1 MIWQDYRKLYAN
13 ALKQYSPKF
22 KKELQNQVN
31 TYCRTQ
37 DYNAISD
44 KALKK
49 TIYKL
54 HLAMGTKM
62 ALISESVVKKSVK
75 GVYVPMEFKSQ
86 KTDAFQYA
94 IIQVLQNDG
103 LDQLAADITDTTKE
117 QIRRFLVESA
127 QKNYTL
133 PETIALLRTSGI
145 TDYRAE
151 LIARTETG
159 RAANIGSM
167 VGATSTGLVTIKEWI
182 AARDNRTRREP
193 RDQTDH
199 LIMDGVKLS
208 MNEKFQVP
216 NIKGRLMGENGR
228 YDPMDHPCDSSA
240 SAANV
245 CNCRCTLGYE
255 AVRGPNGKLLTL
267 EDNPPIGR
275 IAVIWDA
282 LKNLM
287 GQSIAKLI
295 ASLME

>member
-31 TYCRTQ
+31 TYCRTL
-37 DYNAISD
+37 DYNKISD

-193 RDQTDH
+193 RDHTDH
-199 LIMDGVKLS
+199 LIMDGTKLP
-208 MNEKFQVP
+208 MEKQFQVP
-216 NIKGRLMGENGR
+216 NNQVGLGYEL
-228 YDPMDHPCDSSA
+228 MDHPCDSKA

-255 AVRGPNGKLLTL
+255 AVRGANGKLLTL
-267 EDNPPIGR
+267 VDNPPMGR
-275 IAVIWDA
+275 IGVIWNA
-282 LKNLM
+282 LQNVM
-287 GQSIAKLI
+287 GQAIGKLI
-295 ASLME
+295 ASLIQ

>member
-31 TYCRTQ
+31 TYCRTL
-37 DYNAISD
+37 DYNKISD

-62 ALISESVVKKSVK
+62 ALISESAVKKSVK
-75 GVYVPMEFKSQ
+75 GFYVPLEFKSQ

-103 LDQLAADITDTTKE
+103 LDQLAADITNTTKE

-127 QKNYTL
+127 EKNYTL

-182 AARDNRTRREP
+182 ATRDNRTRREP
-193 RDQTDH
+193 RDHTDH
-199 LIMDGVKLS
+199 LEMDGVKLP
-208 MNEKFQVP
+208 MEKQFQVP
-216 NIKGRLMGENGR
+216 NNQVGLGYEL
-228 YDPMDHPCDSSA
+228 MDHPCDSKA

-255 AVRGPNGKLLTL
+255 AVRGANGKLLTL
-267 EDNPPIGR
+267 VDNPPMGR
-275 IAVIWDA
+275 IGVIWNA
-282 LKNLM
+282 LQNVM
-287 GQSIAKLI
+287 GQAIGKLI
-295 ASLME
+295 ASLIQ

>member
-31 TYCRTQ
+31 TYCRTL
-37 DYNAISD
+37 DYNKISD

-62 ALISESVVKKSVK
+62 ALISESAVKKSVK

-193 RDQTDH
+193 RDHTDH
-199 LIMDGVKLS
+199 LIMDGTKLP
-208 MNEKFQVP
+208 MEKQFQVP
-216 NIKGRLMGENGR
+216 NNQVGLGYEL
-228 YDPMDHPCDSSA
+228 MDHPCDSKA

-255 AVRGPNGKLLTL
+255 AVRGANGKLLTL
-267 EDNPPIGR
+267 ADNPPMGR
-275 IAVIWDA
+275 IGVIWNA
-282 LKNLM
+282 LQNVM
-287 GQSIAKLI
+287 GQAISKLI
-295 ASLME
+295 ASLIQ

>member
-37 DYNAISD
+37 DYSKISD

-62 ALISESVVKKSVK
+62 AQISESAVKRSVK
-75 GVYVPMEFKSQ
+75 GVYVPLEFKSQ

-103 LDQLAADITDTTKE
+103 LDQLAADITNTTKE
-117 QIRRFLVESA
+117 QIRRFLIQSA
-127 QKNYTL
+127 EKNYTL

-182 AARDNRTRREP
+182 SARDNRTRREP
-193 RDQTDH
+193 RDHTDH
-199 LIMDGVKLS
+199 LNMDGVKLP
-208 MNEKFQVP
+208 MEKQFQVP
-216 NIKGRLMGENGR
+216 NNQVGLGYEL
-228 YDPMDHPCDSSA
+228 MDHPCDSKA

-255 AVRGPNGKLLTL
+255 AVRGANGKLLTL
-267 EDNPPIGR
+267 ADNPPMGR
-275 IAVIWDA
+275 IAVIWNA
-282 LKNLM
+282 LQNVM
-287 GQSIAKLI
+287 GQAIGKLI
-295 ASLME
+295 ASLIQ

>member
-62 ALISESVVKKSVK
+62 ALISESAVKKSVK
-75 GVYVPMEFKSQ
+75 GVYVPMEYKSQ

-103 LDQLAADITDTTKE
+103 LDQLASDITETTKD

-182 AARDNRTRREP
+182 ASKDARTRRQP
-193 RDQTDH
+193 IDQTDH
-199 LIMDGVKLS
+199 LIMDGVKIP
-208 MNEKFQVP
+208 MNAKFQVP

-228 YDPMDHPCDSSA
+228 YDPMEHPCDSSA
-240 SAANV
+240 SASNV

-255 AVRGPNGKLLTL
+255 AVRGANGKLLTL
-267 EDNPPIGR
+267 ADNPPMGR
-275 IAVIWDA
+275 IGVIWNA
-282 LKNLM
+282 LQNVM
-287 GQSIAKLI
+287 GQAIGKLI
-295 ASLME
+295 ASLIQ

>member
-62 ALISESVVKKSVK
+62 ALISESAVKKSVK
-75 GVYVPMEFKSQ
+75 GVYVPMEYKSQ

-103 LDQLAADITDTTKE
+103 LDQLAADITNTTKE
-117 QIRRFLVESA
+117 QIRRFLIESA

-133 PETIALLRTSGI
+133 PQTIALLRTAGI

-167 VGATSTGLVTIKEWI
+167 VGATATGLVTIKEWI

-193 RDQTDH
+193 RDHTDH
-199 LIMDGVKLS
+199 LIMDGTKLP
-208 MNEKFQVP
+208 MEKQFQVP
-216 NIKGRLMGENGR
+216 NNQVGLGYEL
-228 YDPMDHPCDSSA
+228 MDHPCDSKA

-255 AVRGPNGKLLTL
+255 AVRGANGKLLTL
-267 EDNPPIGR
+267 ADNPPMGR
-275 IAVIWDA
+275 IGVIWNA
-282 LKNLM
+282 LQNVM
-287 GQSIAKLI
+287 GQAIGKLI
-295 ASLME
+295 ASLIQ

>member
-22 KKELQNQVN
+22 KKELQKQVD

-37 DYNAISD
+37 NFNAISD

-62 ALISESVVKKSVK
+62 ALISESAVKRSVK

-117 QIRRFLVESA
+117 QIRRFLIQSA
-127 QKNYTL
+127 EKNYTL

-182 AARDNRTRREP
+182 SARDNRTRREP
-193 RDQTDH
+193 RDHTDH
-199 LIMDGVKLS
+199 LNMDGVKLP
-208 MNEKFQVP
+208 MEKQFQVP
-216 NIKGRLMGENGR
+216 NNQVGLGYEL
-228 YDPMDHPCDSSA
+228 MDHPCDSKA

-255 AVRGPNGKLLTL
+255 AVRGANGKLLTL
-267 EDNPPIGR
+267 ADNPPMGR
-275 IAVIWDA
+275 IAVIWNA
-282 LKNLM
+282 LQNVM
-287 GQSIAKLI
+287 GQAIGKLI
-295 ASLME
+295 ASLIQ

>member
-31 TYCRTQ
+31 TYCRTL
-37 DYNAISD
+37 DYNKISD

-117 QIRRFLVESA
+117 QIRRFLVQSA
-127 QKNYTL
+127 EQNLTL
-133 PETIALLRTSGI
+133 PQTIALLRTSGI

-193 RDQTDH
+193 RDHTDH
-199 LIMDGVKLS
+199 LIMDGVKLP
-208 MNEKFQVP
+208 MEKQFQVP
-216 NIKGRLMGENGR
+216 NNQVGLGYEF
-228 YDPMDHPCDSSA
+228 MDHPCDSKA

-255 AVRGPNGKLLTL
+255 AVRGANGKLLTL
-267 EDNPPIGR
+267 ADNPPMGR
-275 IAVIWDA
+275 IGVIWNA
-282 LKNLM
+282 LQNVM
-287 GQSIAKLI
+287 GQAISKLI
-295 ASLME
+295 ASLIQ

>member
-31 TYCRTQ
+31 TYCRTL
-37 DYNAISD
+37 DYDKISD

-62 ALISESVVKKSVK
+62 ALISESAVKKSVK
-75 GVYVPMEFKSQ
+75 GFYVPMEFKSA

-103 LDQLAADITDTTKE
+103 LDQLAADITNTTKE

-145 TDYRAE
+145 TNYRAE

-182 AARDNRTRREP
+182 ATRDNRTRREP
-193 RDQTDH
+193 RDHTDH
-199 LIMDGVKLS
+199 LDMDGVKLP
-208 MNEKFQVP
+208 MEKQFQVP
-216 NIKGRLMGENGR
+216 NNQVGLGYEL
-228 YDPMDHPCDSSA
+228 MDHPCDSKA

-255 AVRGPNGKLLTL
+255 AVRGSNGKLLTL
-267 EDNPPIGR
+267 ENNPPMGR
-275 IAVIWDA
+275 IGVIWNA
-282 LKNLM
+282 LQNVM
-287 GQSIAKLI
+287 GQAISKLI
-295 ASLME
+295 ASLIQ

>member
-62 ALISESVVKKSVK
+62 ALISESAVKKSVK
-75 GVYVPMEFKSQ
+75 GVYVPMEYKSQ

-103 LDQLAADITDTTKE
+103 LDQLAADITETTKD

-127 QKNYTL
+127 EKNYTL

-167 VGATSTGLVTIKEWI
+167 VGATATGLVTLKEWI
-182 AARDNRTRREP
+182 ASKDARTRRQP
-193 RDQTDH
+193 IDQTDH
-199 LIMDGVKLS
+199 LIMDGVKIP
-208 MNEKFQVP
+208 MNAKFQVP

-228 YDPMDHPCDSSA
+228 YDPMEHPCDSSA
-240 SAANV
+240 SASNV

-255 AVRGPNGKLLTL
+255 AVRGANGKLLTL
-267 EDNPPIGR
+267 VDNPPMGR
-275 IAVIWDA
+275 IAVIWNA
-282 LKNLM
+282 LQNVM
-287 GQSIAKLI
+287 GQAIGKLI
-295 ASLME
+295 ASLIQ

>member
-31 TYCRTQ
+31 TYCRTL
-37 DYNAISD
+37 DYNKISD

-103 LDQLAADITDTTKE
+103 LDQLAADITNTTKE
-117 QIRRFLVESA
+117 QIRRFLIQSA
-127 QKNYTL
+127 EQNLTL

-193 RDQTDH
+193 RDHTDH
-199 LIMDGVKLS
+199 LIMDGTKLP
-208 MNEKFQVP
+208 MEKQFQVP
-216 NIKGRLMGENGR
+216 NNQVGLGYEL
-228 YDPMDHPCDSSA
+228 MDHPCDSKA

-255 AVRGPNGKLLTL
+255 AVRGANGKLLTL
-267 EDNPPIGR
+267 ADNPPMGR
-275 IAVIWDA
+275 IGVIWNA
-282 LKNLM
+282 LQNVM
-287 GQSIAKLI
+287 GQAIGKLI
-295 ASLME
+295 ASLIQ

>member
-37 DYNAISD
+37 NYNAISD

-62 ALISESVVKKSVK
+62 ALISESAVKKSVK
-75 GVYVPMEFKSQ
+75 GVYLPLEYKSQ

-133 PETIALLRTSGI
+133 PETIALLRTAGI

-193 RDQTDH
+193 RDHTDH
-199 LIMDGVKLS
+199 LIMDGTKLP
-208 MNEKFQVP
+208 MEKQFQVP
-216 NIKGRLMGENGR
+216 NNQVGLGYEL
-228 YDPMDHPCDSSA
+228 MDHPCDSKA

-255 AVRGPNGKLLTL
+255 AVRGANGKLLTL
-267 EDNPPIGR
+267 ADNPPMGR
-275 IAVIWDA
+275 IAVIWNA
-282 LKNLM
+282 LQNVM
-287 GQSIAKLI
+287 GQAIGKLI
-295 ASLME
+295 ASLIG

>member
-62 ALISESVVKKSVK
+62 ALISESAVKKSVK
-75 GVYVPMEFKSQ
+75 GVYVPMEYKSQ

-127 QKNYTL
+127 EKNYTL
-133 PETIALLRTSGI
+133 PETIALLRTAGI

-167 VGATSTGLVTIKEWI
+167 VGATATGLVTVKEWI
-182 AARDNRTRREP
+182 AAKDNRTRREP
-193 RDQTDH
+193 RDHTDH
-199 LIMDGVKLS
+199 LIMDGTKLP
-208 MNEKFQVP
+208 MEKQFQVP
-216 NIKGRLMGENGR
+216 NNQVGLGYEL
-228 YDPMDHPCDSSA
+228 MDHPCDSKA

-255 AVRGPNGKLLTL
+255 AVRGANGKLLTL
-267 EDNPPIGR
+267 ADNPPMGR
-275 IAVIWDA
+275 IAVIWNA
-282 LKNLM
+282 LQNVM
-287 GQSIAKLI
+287 GQAISKLI
-295 ASLME
+295 ASLIG

>member
-37 DYNAISD
+37 DYSKISD

-62 ALISESVVKKSVK
+62 ALISESAVKRSVK
-75 GVYVPMEFKSQ
+75 GVYVPLEYKSQ

-103 LDQLAADITDTTKE
+103 LDQLAADITETTKE
-117 QIRRFLVESA
+117 QIRRFLIQSA
-127 QKNYTL
+127 EKNYTL

-145 TDYRAE
+145 TNYRAE

-182 AARDNRTRREP
+182 SARDNRTRREP
-193 RDQTDH
+193 RDHTDH
-199 LIMDGVKLS
+199 LNMDGVKLP
-208 MNEKFQVP
+208 MEKQFQVP
-216 NIKGRLMGENGR
+216 NNQVGLGYEL
-228 YDPMDHPCDSSA
+228 MDHPCDSKA

-255 AVRGPNGKLLTL
+255 AVRGANGKLLTL
-267 EDNPPIGR
+267 ADNPPMGR
-275 IAVIWDA
+275 IAVIWNA
-282 LKNLM
+282 LQNVM
-287 GQSIAKLI
+287 GQAISKLI
-295 ASLME
+295 ASLIQ

>member
-31 TYCRTQ
+31 TYCRTL
-37 DYNAISD
+37 DYNKISD

-62 ALISESVVKKSVK
+62 AVISESAVKKSVK
-75 GVYVPMEFKSQ
+75 GVYVPMEFKSA

-103 LDQLAADITDTTKE
+103 LDKLAADITDTTKE
-117 QIRRFLVESA
+117 QIRRYLIESA
-127 QKNYTL
+127 EKNLTL
-133 PETIALLRTSGI
+133 PQTIALLRTSGI

-193 RDQTDH
+193 RDHTDH
-199 LIMDGVKLS
+199 LIMDGTKLP
-208 MNEKFQVP
+208 MEKQFQVP
-216 NIKGRLMGENGR
+216 NNQVGLGYEL
-228 YDPMDHPCDSSA
+228 MDHPCDSKA

-255 AVRGPNGKLLTL
+255 AVRGANGKLLTL
-267 EDNPPIGR
+267 ADNPPMGR
-275 IAVIWDA
+275 IAVIWNA
-282 LKNLM
+282 LQNLM
-287 GQSIAKLI
+287 GQAIGKLI
-295 ASLME
+295 ASLIQ

>member
-22 KKELQNQVN
+22 KKELQKQVD

-44 KALKK
+44 KSLKK

-62 ALISESVVKKSVK
+62 AQISESAVKRSVK
-75 GVYVPMEFKSQ
+75 GVYVPLELKSS

-94 IIQVLQNDG
+94 IIKVLQNDG
-103 LDQLAADITDTTKE
+103 LDQLATDITDTTKE
-117 QIRRFLVESA
+117 QIRRFLIQSA
-127 QKNYTL
+127 EQNL
-133 PETIALLRTSGI
+133 SMPETIALLRTAGI

-159 RAANIGSM
+159 RAANIGSQ
-167 VGATSTGLVTIKEWI
+167 VGATASGLVTLKEWI
-182 AARDNRTRREP
+182 STRDNRTRREP
-193 RDQTDH
+193 RDHTDH
-199 LIMDGVKLS
+199 LTMDGVKLP
-208 MNEKFQVP
+208 MDKQFHVP
-216 NIKGRLMGENGR
+216 NDKVGLGYEL
-228 YDPMDHPCDSSA
+228 MDHPCDSKV

-245 CNCRCTLGYE
+245 CNCRCTMAYE
-255 AVRGPNGKLLTL
+255 AVRGANGKLLTL
-267 EDNPPIGR
+267 QDNPPRGR

-282 LKNLM
+282 LQNVI
-287 GQSIAKLI
+287 GQSISKFISDLI
-295 ASLME
+295 Q

>member
-37 DYNAISD
+37 DYNKISD

-62 ALISESVVKKSVK
+62 ALISESAVKKSVK
-75 GVYVPMEFKSQ
+75 GVYLPMEYKSQ

-103 LDQLAADITDTTKE
+103 LDQLATDITNTTKE
-117 QIRRFLVESA
+117 QIRRFLIESA

-193 RDQTDH
+193 RNHTDH
-199 LIMDGVKLS
+199 LIMDGVKLP
-208 MNEKFQVP
+208 MEKQFQVP
-216 NIKGRLMGENGR
+216 NNQVGLGYEL
-228 YDPMDHPCDSSA
+228 MDHPCDSKA

-255 AVRGPNGKLLTL
+255 AVRGANGKLLSL
-267 EDNPPIGR
+267 ADNPPMGR
-275 IAVIWDA
+275 IGVIWNA
-282 LKNLM
+282 LQNVM
-287 GQSIAKLI
+287 GQAIGKLI
-295 ASLME
+295 ASLIE

>member
-31 TYCRTQ
+31 TYCRTL
-37 DYNAISD
+37 DYNKISD

-62 ALISESVVKKSVK
+62 ALISESAVKKSVK
-75 GVYVPMEFKSQ
+75 GVYVPMEYKSA

-103 LDQLAADITDTTKE
+103 LDQLAADITNTTKE
-117 QIRRFLVESA
+117 QIRRFLIQSA
-127 QKNYTL
+127 EQNLTL
-133 PETIALLRTSGI
+133 PQTIALLRTSGI

-182 AARDNRTRREP
+182 ATRDNRTRREP
-193 RDQTDH
+193 RDHTDH
-199 LIMDGVKLS
+199 LEMDGVKLP
-208 MNEKFQVP
+208 MEKQFQVP
-216 NIKGRLMGENGR
+216 NNQVGLGYEL
-228 YDPMDHPCDSSA
+228 MDHPCDSKA

-255 AVRGPNGKLLTL
+255 AVRGANGKLLTL
-267 EDNPPIGR
+267 VDNPPMGR
-275 IAVIWDA
+275 IGVIWNA
-282 LKNLM
+282 LQNVM
-287 GQSIAKLI
+287 GQAIGKLI
-295 ASLME
+295 ASLIE

>member
-37 DYNAISD
+37 DFNKISD

-62 ALISESVVKKSVK
+62 AQISESAVKRSVK
-75 GVYVPMEFKSQ
+75 GVYVPLEYKSS

-94 IIQVLQNDG
+94 IIKVLQNDG
-103 LDQLAADITDTTKE
+103 LDKLAADITDTTKE
-117 QIRRFLVESA
+117 QIRRFLIQSA
-127 QKNYTL
+127 EKNYTL

-182 AARDNRTRREP
+182 SARDNRTRREP
-193 RDQTDH
+193 RDHTDH
-199 LIMDGVKLS
+199 LNMDGVKLP
-208 MNEKFQVP
+208 MEKQFQVP
-216 NIKGRLMGENGR
+216 NNQVGLGYEL
-228 YDPMDHPCDSSA
+228 MDHPCDSKA

-255 AVRGPNGKLLTL
+255 AVRGANGKLLTL
-267 EDNPPIGR
+267 ADNPPMGR
-275 IAVIWDA
+275 IAVIWNA
-282 LKNLM
+282 LQNVM
-287 GQSIAKLI
+287 GQAIGKLI
-295 ASLME
+295 ASLIQ

>member
-31 TYCRTQ
+31 TYCRTL
-37 DYNAISD
+37 DYNKISD

-62 ALISESVVKKSVK
+62 ALISESAVKKSVK

-103 LDQLAADITDTTKE
+103 LDQLAADITETTKE
-117 QIRRFLVESA
+117 QIRRFLIQSA
-127 QKNYTL
+127 EQNLTL
-133 PETIALLRTSGI
+133 PQTIALLRTSGI

-167 VGATSTGLVTIKEWI
+167 VGATATGLVTIKEWI

-193 RDQTDH
+193 RDHTDH
-199 LIMDGVKLS
+199 LIMDGTKLP
-208 MNEKFQVP
+208 MEKQFQVP
-216 NIKGRLMGENGR
+216 NNQVGLGYEL
-228 YDPMDHPCDSSA
+228 MDHPCDSKA

-255 AVRGPNGKLLTL
+255 AVRGANGKLLTL
-267 EDNPPIGR
+267 ADNPPMGR
-275 IAVIWDA
+275 IGVIWNA
-282 LKNLM
+282 LQNVM
-287 GQSIAKLI
+287 GQAIGKLI
-295 ASLME
+295 ASLIQ

>member
-31 TYCRTQ
+31 TYCRTL
-37 DYNAISD
+37 DYNKISD

-117 QIRRFLVESA
+117 QIRRFLIESA

-182 AARDNRTRREP
+182 ATRDNRTRREP
-193 RDQTDH
+193 RDHTDH
-199 LIMDGVKLS
+199 LNMDGVKLP
-208 MNEKFQVP
+208 MEKQFQVP
-216 NIKGRLMGENGR
+216 NNQVGLGYEL
-228 YDPMDHPCDSSA
+228 MDHPCDSKA

-255 AVRGPNGKLLTL
+255 AVRGANGKLLTL
-267 EDNPPIGR
+267 ADNPPMGR
-275 IAVIWDA
+275 IGVIWNA
-282 LKNLM
+282 LQNVM
-287 GQSIAKLI
+287 GQAIGKLI
-295 ASLME
+295 ASLIQ

>member
-31 TYCRTQ
+31 TYCRTL
-37 DYNAISD
+37 DYNKISD

-62 ALISESVVKKSVK
+62 ALISESAVKKSVK

-103 LDQLAADITDTTKE
+103 LDQLASDITNTTKE

-127 QKNYTL
+127 QNNYTL

-193 RDQTDH
+193 RNHTDH
-199 LIMDGVKLS
+199 LIMDGTKLP
-208 MNEKFQVP
+208 MEKQFQVP
-216 NIKGRLMGENGR
+216 NNQVGLGYEL
-228 YDPMDHPCDSSA
+228 MDHPCDSKA

-255 AVRGPNGKLLTL
+255 AVRGANGKLLTL
-267 EDNPPIGR
+267 ADNPPMGR
-275 IAVIWDA
+275 IGVIWNA
-282 LKNLM
+282 LQNVM
-287 GQSIAKLI
+287 GQAIGKLI
-295 ASLME
+295 ASLIE

>member
-37 DYNAISD
+37 NFNAISD

-62 ALISESVVKKSVK
+62 ALISESAVKKSVK

-117 QIRRFLVESA
+117 QIRRFLIQSA
-127 QKNYTL
+127 EKNYTL

-182 AARDNRTRREP
+182 SARDNRTRREP
-193 RDQTDH
+193 RDHTDH
-199 LIMDGVKLS
+199 LNMDGVKLP
-208 MNEKFQVP
+208 MEKQFQVP
-216 NIKGRLMGENGR
+216 NNQVGLGYEL
-228 YDPMDHPCDSSA
+228 MDHPCDSKA

-255 AVRGPNGKLLTL
+255 AVRGANGKLLTL
-267 EDNPPIGR
+267 ADNPPMGR
-275 IAVIWDA
+275 IAVIWNA
-282 LKNLM
+282 LQNVM
-287 GQSIAKLI
+287 GQAIGKLI
-295 ASLME
+295 ASLIQ

>member
-1 MIWQDYRKLYAN
+1 
-13 ALKQYSPKF
+13 
-22 KKELQNQVN
+22 VN

-37 DYNAISD
+37 DYSKISD

-62 ALISESVVKKSVK
+62 ALISESAVKKSVK
-75 GVYVPMEFKSQ
+75 GVYVPMEYKSA

-117 QIRRFLVESA
+117 QIRRFLVQSA
-127 QKNYTL
+127 EQNLTM
-133 PETIALLRTSGI
+133 PQTIALLRTSGI

-159 RAANIGSM
+159 RAANIGSQ
-167 VGATSTGLVTIKEWI
+167 VGATATGLVTLKEWI

-193 RDQTDH
+193 RDHTDH
-199 LIMDGVKLS
+199 LIMDGVKLP
-208 MNEKFQVP
+208 MEKQFQVP
-216 NIKGRLMGENGR
+216 NNQVGLGYEF
-228 YDPMDHPCDSSA
+228 MDHPCDSKA

-255 AVRGPNGKLLTL
+255 AVRGANGKLLTL
-267 EDNPPIGR
+267 ADNPPMGR
-275 IAVIWDA
+275 IAVIWNA
-282 LKNLM
+282 LQNVM
-287 GQSIAKLI
+287 GQAISKLI
-295 ASLME
+295 ASLIQ

>member
-31 TYCRTQ
+31 TYCRTL
-37 DYNAISD
+37 DYNKISD

-62 ALISESVVKKSVK
+62 AIISESAVKKSVK
-75 GVYVPMEFKSQ
+75 GVYVPMEFKSA

-103 LDQLAADITDTTKE
+103 LDQLAADITNTTKE
-117 QIRRFLVESA
+117 QIRRFLIEST

-133 PETIALLRTSGI
+133 TETIALLRISGI

-167 VGATSTGLVTIKEWI
+167 VGATATGLVTVKEWI

-193 RDQTDH
+193 RDHTDH
-199 LIMDGVKLS
+199 LIMDGTKLP
-208 MNEKFQVP
+208 MEKQFQVP
-216 NIKGRLMGENGR
+216 NNQVGLGYEL
-228 YDPMDHPCDSSA
+228 MDHPCDSKA

-255 AVRGPNGKLLTL
+255 AVRGANGKLLTL
-267 EDNPPIGR
+267 EDNPPMGR
-275 IAVIWDA
+275 IGVIWNA

-287 GQSIAKLI
+287 GQSISKLI
-295 ASLME
+295 ASLIE

>member
-37 DYNAISD
+37 DYSKISD

-62 ALISESVVKKSVK
+62 AQISESAVKRSVK
-75 GVYVPMEFKSQ
+75 GVYVPLEFKSQ

-103 LDQLAADITDTTKE
+103 LDKLAADITDTTKE
-117 QIRRFLVESA
+117 QIRRFLIQSA
-127 QKNYTL
+127 EKNYTL

-182 AARDNRTRREP
+182 SARDNRTRREP
-193 RDQTDH
+193 RDHTDH
-199 LIMDGVKLS
+199 LNMDGVKLP
-208 MNEKFQVP
+208 MEKQFQVP
-216 NIKGRLMGENGR
+216 NNQVGLGYEL
-228 YDPMDHPCDSSA
+228 MDHPCDSKA

-255 AVRGPNGKLLTL
+255 AVRGANGKLLTL
-267 EDNPPIGR
+267 QDNPPMGR
-275 IAVIWDA
+275 IAVIWNA
-282 LKNLM
+282 LQNVM
-287 GQSIAKLI
+287 GQAIEKLI
-295 ASLME
+295 ASLIQ

>member
-31 TYCRTQ
+31 TYCRTL
-37 DYNAISD
+37 DYNKISD

-62 ALISESVVKKSVK
+62 ALISESAVKKSVK
-75 GVYVPMEFKSQ
+75 GVYVPMEFKSA

-103 LDQLAADITDTTKE
+103 LDQLAADITETTKE
-117 QIRRFLVESA
+117 QIRRFLIQSA
-127 QKNYTL
+127 EQNLTL
-133 PETIALLRTSGI
+133 PQTIALLRTSGI

-193 RDQTDH
+193 RDHTDH
-199 LIMDGVKLS
+199 LIMDGTKLP
-208 MNEKFQVP
+208 MEKQFQVP
-216 NIKGRLMGENGR
+216 NNQVGLGYEL
-228 YDPMDHPCDSSA
+228 MDHPCDSKA

-255 AVRGPNGKLLTL
+255 AVRGANGKLLTL
-267 EDNPPIGR
+267 ADNPPMGR
-275 IAVIWDA
+275 IGVIWNA
-282 LKNLM
+282 LQNVM
-287 GQSIAKLI
+287 GQAIGKLI
-295 ASLME
+295 ASLIQ

>member
-103 LDQLAADITDTTKE
+103 LDKLASDITDTTKE
-117 QIRRFLVESA
+117 QIRRFLIESA
-127 QKNYTL
+127 EKNYTL
-133 PETIALLRTSGI
+133 PETIALLKTSGI

-193 RDQTDH
+193 RDHTDH
-199 LIMDGVKLS
+199 LIMDGTKLP
-208 MNEKFQVP
+208 MEKQFQVP
-216 NIKGRLMGENGR
+216 NNQKGLGYEL
-228 YDPMDHPCDSSA
+228 MDHPCDSKA

-255 AVRGPNGKLLTL
+255 AVRGANGKLLTL
-267 EDNPPIGR
+267 ADNPPMGR
-275 IAVIWDA
+275 IGVIWNA
-282 LKNLM
+282 LQNVM
-287 GQSIAKLI
+287 GQAIGKLI
-295 ASLME
+295 ASLIQ

>member
-31 TYCRTQ
+31 TYCRTL
-37 DYNAISD
+37 DYNKISD

-62 ALISESVVKKSVK
+62 ALISESAVKKSVK

-117 QIRRFLVESA
+117 QIRRYLIESA
-127 QKNYTL
+127 QKNLTL
-133 PETIALLRTSGI
+133 PQTIALLRTSGI

-193 RDQTDH
+193 RDHTDH
-199 LIMDGVKLS
+199 LIMDGTKLP
-208 MNEKFQVP
+208 MEKQFQVP
-216 NIKGRLMGENGR
+216 NNQVGLGYEL
-228 YDPMDHPCDSSA
+228 MDHPCDSKA

-255 AVRGPNGKLLTL
+255 AVRGANGKLLTL
-267 EDNPPIGR
+267 VDNPPMGR
-275 IAVIWDA
+275 IGVIWNA
-282 LKNLM
+282 LQNVM
-287 GQSIAKLI
+287 GQAIGKLI
-295 ASLME
+295 ASLIQ

>member
-62 ALISESVVKKSVK
+62 ALISESAVKKSVK

-103 LDQLAADITDTTKE
+103 LDQLAADITETTKE
-117 QIRRFLVESA
+117 QIRRFLIESA
-127 QKNYTL
+127 EKNYTL
-133 PETIALLRTSGI
+133 TETIALLRTSGI

-167 VGATSTGLVTIKEWI
+167 VGATATGLVTLKEWI

-193 RDQTDH
+193 RDHTDH
-199 LIMDGVKLS
+199 LIMDGTKLP
-208 MNEKFQVP
+208 MEKQFQVP
-216 NIKGRLMGENGR
+216 NNQVGLGYEL
-228 YDPMDHPCDSSA
+228 MDHPCDSKA

-255 AVRGPNGKLLTL
+255 AVRGANGKLLTL
-267 EDNPPIGR
+267 ADNPPMGR
-275 IAVIWDA
+275 IAVIWNA
-282 LKNLM
+282 LQNVM
-287 GQSIAKLI
+287 GQAIGKLI
-295 ASLME
+295 ASLIG